1 MAERP
6 SQPGSP
12 TKRSL
17 GGEAPAGFPAERA
30 AEGSAETPE
39 LASDPLATTEEAG
52 ADPLSAMALRF
63 NLLLRFF
70 AHRFFRH
77 FDLDDET
84 VAKLRSLE
92 EKGTVVYVMRYASRL
107 DYFLFNALFL
117 REGLRL
123 SSFANGIRFFYYRPL
138 LEALRIVWK
147 RPRGVQEDVELVRT
161 RGHARNL
168 TRQGG
173 SFFLFLRTASLRS
186 QLRSRKRAVAAGRS
200 ERDLLGEVVRAA
212 WDSDRPVHI
221 VPLALFWRKGPR
233 SRRQFLNLSY
243 GALNRPSDLAK
254 VTSFLLTYRGLHVK
268 VAEPV
273 DLQSFSATR
282 REDGPA
288 SVARVLRRVIL
299 TYLYREEKVVEG
311 PVLQPRHRVQELI
324 VRDPSVREAID
335 ARVKE
340 TGASAE
346 AARLQAEKMFREI
359 AANMN
364 STFLAILDFV
374 MGSLTNRLFTS
385 VEVAGIEKVTEYARR
400 HPIVLMPS
408 HRSYFDFII
417 LSLLFYD
424 RHLLPPHIA
433 ARDNMAFGPFG
444 FLWRRAGAFFLR
456 KSFDDPLYKTVFR
469 SYVAYLIKEGFTQEF
484 FIEGGRSRTG
494 KTLAPR
500 LGMLSWDVEAFLESG
515 RRDLFFVPIAITY
528 ERLVEEGAMV
538 GELEGEEKKQ
548 ESMLGLVR
556 ARKFLR
562 LRFGSVFVN
571 FGEPLSLGDAMGDR
585 RERFGRRDDPEVEAE
600 RRAFVESIGTRIVER
615 INWAVAATATAVGA
629 CALLGGRRRG
639 VFRDELIDRMQ
650 QVVDV
655 LRLQDVR
662 LTPELARDEGGAF
675 SESIASL
682 MRMDLLRETKE
693 ERGDILFFDPAKR
706 RALDLYRNSVLHFL
720 AVPSFLSRRLQA
732 GGTEAELREDLEGWM
747 QTFEREIFINRGD
760 VMAAHVPAFLDH
772 FERHGWVRREGA
784 RFVPTET
791 GRPHLDFF
799 AELTHPLL
807 EAYFAA
813 FTAAAGFEGAIG
825 VKELRKA
832 AAEQFERSTLLG
844 EVGLAEASNPVNFA
858 NAIDWLVARQVLVA
872 ATLEEGTKEK
882 ERRYERGPA
891 FATLELQRARLAAA
905 LSAR

>member
-1 MAERP
+1 MH
-6 SQPGSP
+6 S
-12 TKRSL
+12 
-17 GGEAPAGFPAERA
+17 APAGDDAERL
-30 AEGSAETPE
+30 ENGSASGPPT
-39 LASDPLATTEEAG
+39 DPIDPTEAPDGIE
-52 ADPLSAMALRF
+52 ADPLSSMASRF
-63 NLLLRFF
+63 NLLFRFF

-84 VAKLRSLE
+84 VSKLRALE
-92 EKGTVVYVMRYASRL
+92 EEGTVVYVMRYASRL
-107 DYFLFNALFL
+107 DYFLFNTLFL

-138 LEALRIVWK
+138 VEALRTIWK
-147 RPRGVQEDVELVRT
+147 RPRGVPEDVELVRT
-161 RGHARNL
+161 RGFARNL

-212 WDSDRPVHI
+212 WDSEKPVHI

-273 DLQSFSATR
+273 DLQAFSASR

-324 VRDPSVREAID
+324 VRDPAVREAID
-335 ARVKE
+335 ARVKDS
-340 TGASAE
+340 GASDE
-346 AARLQAEKMFREI
+346 SVRLQAEKMFREI

-364 STFLAILDFV
+364 STFLAILDV
-374 MGSLTNRLFTS
+374 VCGSLTNRLFTS
-385 VEVAGIEKVTEYARR
+385 VEVAGIEKVTEYAKR
-400 HPIVLMPS
+400 HPIVLVPS

-469 SYVAYLIKEGFTQEF
+469 TYVSYLIKEGFTQEF

-500 LGMLSWDVEAFLESG
+500 LGMLAWDVEAFLESG

-571 FGEPLSLGDAMGDR
+571 FGEPLSLGEALGDR
-585 RERFGRRDDPEVEAE
+585 RERFRRPDDPEVEAE
-600 RRAFVESIGTRIVER
+600 RRAFVETMGTRIFER

-629 CALLGGRRRG
+629 CALLGGRERG
-639 VFRDELIDRMQ
+639 VFREDLVARMQ
-650 QVVDV
+650 QIVDL

-662 LTPELARDEGGAF
+662 LTPELVRDADGAF
-675 SESIASL
+675 GESIASL
-682 MRMDLLRETKE
+682 LRMDLVRETTE
-693 ERGDILFFDPAKR
+693 ERGNILYFDASKR

-720 AVPSFLSRRLQA
+720 ATPSFLSRRLQR
-732 GGTEAELREDLEGWM
+732 GGTESELRQDLAGWM
-747 QTFEREIFINRGD
+747 ENFDREIFINRGD

-772 FERHGWVRREGA
+772 FERHDWIRRDGDRYVATEAGA
-784 RFVPTET
+784 
-791 GRPHLDFF
+791 PHLDFF
-799 AELTHPLL
+799 AELTRPLV
-807 EAYFAA
+807 EAYYAA
-813 FTAAAGFEGAIG
+813 FTAAAGLEEPKT
-825 VKELRKA
+825 VKELRKL

-844 EVGLAEASNPVNFA
+844 EVGLSEASNPVNFA
-858 NAIDWLVARQVLVA
+858 NAIDWLVAHDVLAVEA
-872 ATLEEGTKEK
+872 VEEGAKAK
-882 ERRYERGPA
+882 ERRFERGA
-891 FATLELQRARLAAA
+891 SFASLETVRERLAAA